1 MDGIIAFHG
10 YQSFKPNEVIPSVAH
25 EIGVKLADQLWGDR
39 FKIVVATLIFP
50 CIAYIVGQIDNFRL

>member
-10 YQSFKPNEVIPSVAH
+10 YQSFKLNEVTPSAAH

-39 FKIVVATLIFP
+39 FEIVVATRIFP